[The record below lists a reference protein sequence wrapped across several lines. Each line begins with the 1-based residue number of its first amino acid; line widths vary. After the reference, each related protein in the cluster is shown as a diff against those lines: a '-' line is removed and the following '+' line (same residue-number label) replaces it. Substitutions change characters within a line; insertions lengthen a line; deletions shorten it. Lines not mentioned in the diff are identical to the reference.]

1 MRMLLLFIIFMCSR
15 ILMNKT
21 RYKFGYTLRS
31 YSNKCTLLPCITEN
45 RYSKSGIFFCLFIL
59 RLKYLEL
66 NKKSVDK
73 YLEASE
79 IPETY

>member
-1 MRMLLLFIIFMCSR
+1 MCSR

-45 RYSKSGIFFCLFIL
+45 RYSKSGILFVYP
-59 RLKYLEL
+59 K
-66 NKKSVDK
+66 V
-73 YLEASE
+73 E
-79 IPETY
+79 IPGAKQEKCG

>member
-1 MRMLLLFIIFMCSR
+1 MLLLFIIFMCSR

-45 RYSKSGIFFCLFIL
+45 RYSKSGIFFLFVYP
-59 RLKYLEL
+59 K
-66 NKKSVDK
+66 V
-73 YLEASE
+73 E
-79 IPETY
+79 ISGAKQEKCG